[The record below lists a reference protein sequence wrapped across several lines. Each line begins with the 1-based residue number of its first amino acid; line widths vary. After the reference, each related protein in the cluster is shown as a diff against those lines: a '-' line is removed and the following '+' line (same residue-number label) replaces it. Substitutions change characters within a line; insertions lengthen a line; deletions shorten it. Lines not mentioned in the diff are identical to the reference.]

1 MNMQTE
7 FKIGNYV
14 FDFRKRTLTLGAD
27 VRKLTTRE
35 AELLLIFCENMGELV
50 ERSFILKKL
59 WGYDDF
65 FNARSMDVFITKLR
79 KYLSGDENVQLAN
92 VRGKGYRL
100 LTEKE
105 A

>member
-1 MNMQTE
+1 MCSIFAN
-7 FKIGNYV
+7 V
-14 FDFRKRTLTLGAD
+14 HLRTGGET
-27 VRKLTTRE
+27 RKLTTRE

-79 KYLSGDENVQLAN
+79 KYLGQDENVQLCN
-92 VRGKGYRL
+92 VRGKGYKL
-100 LTEKE
+100 VTDKSC
-105 A
+105 

>member
-1 MNMQTE
+1 MQTE
-7 FKIGNYV
+7 FKIGGYV
-14 FDFRKRTLTLGAD
+14 FDFRKRTLVYGDQT
-27 VRKLTTRE
+27 RKLTTRE

-79 KYLSGDENVQLAN
+79 KYLSEDENVALSN

-105 A
+105 D

>member
-7 FKIGNYV
+7 FKIGAYV
-14 FDFRKRTLTLGAD
+14 FDFRKRTLTFEGES
-27 VRKLTTRE
+27 RKLTARE

-79 KYLSGDENVQLAN
+79 KYLGQDPNVQLAN
-92 VRGKGYRL
+92 VRGKGYKL
-100 LTEKE
+100 LCEKD
-105 A
+105 

>member
-1 MNMQTE
+1 MQTE
-7 FKIGNYV
+7 FNIGKLK
-14 FDFRKRTLTLGAD
+14 FDFRKRTLGKED
-27 VRKLTTRE
+27 QERKLTTRE

-79 KYLSGDENVQLAN
+79 KYLAEDPAIELINI
-92 VRGKGYRL
+92 RGKGYKL
-100 LTEKE
+100 IS